1 MPTTT
6 AASLS
11 LRRRVVLVVVVLA
24 VLLGATSVAALIGQ
38 NRSDAATAR
47 VTEQALPALVA
58 VERMQRG
65 FVDEQTGIRGYLLT
79 GQDALL
85 EPYRGAAGLIAEQED
100 VLRTALADDPAAL
113 GQLDTVLRG
122 HRAWLDVTELAIGL
136 RAQGRPA
143 DLDELIDRGR
153 GATLFAV
160 LRADVDG
167 MRAVIQ
173 RRTAAEIAHLA
184 LVRAALTAVLIG
196 AAGVGV
202 LGAVLAV
209 VGIRR
214 SVSRPLGALVDAVE
228 RVADGDLDRPV
239 PTGGPPEFAVLGG
252 AVDRMRVMLNDQ
264 RRSAVRVAELDAELR
279 ESDRVAA
286 ELRDGAVRR
295 LLRISTELTALT
307 GRHPHLAG
315 ELARPIGELDQAVA
329 EVRAAAVG
337 GDPAG
342 PDGADPLASRV
353 AAVLARAPEL
363 LGVHPDLRIEQAPG
377 LEVPG
382 SGVDALVDA
391 LDQALVALVETR
403 ARLEVMEVELAVTE
417 RGAALCVTANGV
429 VPGEWTST
437 VRDRASRF
445 DGICRVVDLDPD
457 LTVVEWT
464 VPLAGADRR

>member
-1 MPTTT
+1 MAPTT

-11 LRRRVVLVVVVLA
+11 LRRRVALVVVALA
-24 VLLGATSVAALIGQ
+24 GLLSATGVAALIGQ
-38 NRSDAATAR
+38 NRSDEATAR
-47 VTEQALPALVA
+47 VTERALPALVA
-58 VERMQRG
+58 VERMQRA
-65 FVDEQTGIRGYLLT
+65 FLDEQTGIRGFLLT

-85 EPYRGAAGLIAEQED
+85 EPYRAAAGLVAGQEA
-100 VLRTALADDPAAL
+100 VLRAVLADEPAAV
-113 GQLDTVLRG
+113 GQLDTVLRR
-122 HRAWLDVTELAIGL
+122 HRAWLDVAEPAIDL
-136 RAQGRPA
+136 RAQGRQA
-143 DLDELIDRGR
+143 ELDELISRGR
-153 GATLFAV
+153 GASLFAV
-160 LRADVDG
+160 LRADVDE
-167 MRAVIQ
+167 MRAVIE
-173 RRTAAEIAHLA
+173 RRTAAEVAHLA
-184 LVRAALTAVLIG
+184 LVRTALTAVLIG
-196 AAGVGV
+196 MALLGV

-209 VGIRR
+209 LGIRR

-239 PTGGPPEFAVLGG
+239 PTGGPPELAVLGG
-252 AVDRMRVMLNDQ
+252 AVDRLRVMLNGQ

-279 ESDRVAA
+279 ESDRMAA

-295 LLRISTELTALT
+295 LLRISTELTALA
-307 GRHPHLAG
+307 GRHPELAG
-315 ELARPIGELDQAVA
+315 GLARPIGDLDQAVA
-329 EVRAAAVG
+329 EVRAAAAG

-342 PDGADPLASRV
+342 DGAGPLALRV
-353 AAVLARAPEL
+353 AAVLARAPEQ
-363 LGVHPDLRIEQAPG
+363 LGVHPDLRIDQAPG

-417 RGAALCVTANGV
+417 RGAALCMTANGV

-445 DGICRVVDLDPD
+445 DGTCRVVDLDPD

-464 VPLAGADRR
+464 VPLAGAHRR